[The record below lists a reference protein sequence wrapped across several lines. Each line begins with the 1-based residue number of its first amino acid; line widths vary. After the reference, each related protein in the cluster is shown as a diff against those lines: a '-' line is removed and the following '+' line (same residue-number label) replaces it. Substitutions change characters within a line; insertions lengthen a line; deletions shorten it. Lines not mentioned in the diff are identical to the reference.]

1 MNEISMQ
8 LRDHDP
14 EAFSRWL
21 DDLRQHLNDCR
32 EAWQREAVHAQPE
45 SAAFLAGRQPARLT
59 VLDGLA
65 DLGYPTSSRTLGAF
79 LAARF
84 GREIPATQFGT
95 IAAQERAAFVRGGV
109 SARPVWLCSGLTA
122 DGYRPMKRIWARS
135 DWPLP
140 WRIVAATS
148 SRVQHLHTTEA
159 VCRLA
164 ARAEEEAQDPAAL
177 RALALAHAADLP
189 GVIVNRTHPEFSRYA
204 AVAGEL
210 LQKYEPEDRRH
221 REAAAKALTKLGVQI
236 QLFGREQGELSKS
249 GQASAAG

>member
-1 MNEISMQ
+1 MQ
-8 LRDHDP
+8 PHDHDP
-14 EAFSRWL
+14 ESLSRWL
-21 DDLRQHLNDCR
+21 DDLRQHLTDARDAWER
-32 EAWQREAVHAQPE
+32 ETAQAQPGTRT
-45 SAAFLAGRQPARLT
+45 SLAGQQPVRLT

-95 IAAQERAAFVRGGV
+95 IAAQERAAFVRNGI
-109 SARPVWLCSGLTA
+109 SARLVWLCSGLTA
-122 DGYRPMKRIWARS
+122 DGYRPIKQIWSRS
-135 DWPLP
+135 DWPLS

-159 VCRLA
+159 MCRLA

-189 GVIVNRTHPEFSRYA
+189 GINVNRTHPEFGRYA

-221 REAAAKALTKLGVQI
+221 REAAATALTKLPVQI
-236 QLFGREQGELSKS
+236 QLFGIQQGEPSQP
-249 GQASAAG
+249 GQMSERG